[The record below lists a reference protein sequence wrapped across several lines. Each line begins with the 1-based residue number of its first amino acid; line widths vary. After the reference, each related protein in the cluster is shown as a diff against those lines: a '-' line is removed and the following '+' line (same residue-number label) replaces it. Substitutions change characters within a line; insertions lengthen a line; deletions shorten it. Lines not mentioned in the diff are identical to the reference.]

1 MSVSDATARRRVTAS
16 DVAKAAGVSRATVGF
31 VLNQTPGQTIS
42 ERTRARVIEASVRLG
57 YRPNGAAQVLAS
69 GRSRI
74 VVLVVPDW
82 PIEFRFRAF
91 LDEASLAL
99 DEAGYSL
106 VTHFRHPHGPTRRLW
121 ETVTPDL
128 VVGIAPFTPDDLAS
142 LRACGV
148 KRILP
153 DQTLFRPAEPDTSL
167 ASIDGPRLQ
176 VEHLRERGH
185 ERLGYAVFDEPR
197 LSSLVTARHGAA
209 CTHAAALGLPALDL
223 RCLDYRDRATDEV
236 VRGWHEGGL
245 TGIAAYND
253 DVAAA
258 VVGAA
263 LRLGLRVPEDL
274 AVVGHDDSPI
284 ATIMVPA
291 LSSIHFDSAAL
302 GRHFAA
308 LALSRVNGRPLPAGD
323 PPANV
328 TLIQREST

>member
-16 DVAKAAGVSRATVGF
+16 DVARAAGVSRATVGF

-74 VVLVVPDW
+74 IVLVLPDW

-106 VTHFRHPHGPTRRLW
+106 VTQFRHPQGPARRLW
-121 ETVTPDL
+121 ESVTPDL
-128 VVGIAPFTPDDLAS
+128 VVGVVPFTADDLAS

-148 KRILP
+148 RRVLP
-153 DQTLFRPAEPDTSL
+153 DQSSTRPAEPDTSL

-185 ERLGYAVFDEPR
+185 ERLAYAVFDEPR
-197 LSSLVTARHGAA
+197 LSSLVSARHDAA
-209 CTHAAALGLPALDL
+209 RSHAAALGLPAVDV
-223 RCLDYRDRATDEV
+223 RCLDYRDRGTDEV
-236 VRGWHEGGL
+236 VRAWHDGGL

-263 LRLGLRVPEDL
+263 LRLGLRVPGDL

-291 LSSIHFDSAAL
+291 LSSVRFDSAAL

-308 LALSRVNGRPLPAGD
+308 LALSRVDGRPPPTHE
-323 PPANV
+323 PPAHV